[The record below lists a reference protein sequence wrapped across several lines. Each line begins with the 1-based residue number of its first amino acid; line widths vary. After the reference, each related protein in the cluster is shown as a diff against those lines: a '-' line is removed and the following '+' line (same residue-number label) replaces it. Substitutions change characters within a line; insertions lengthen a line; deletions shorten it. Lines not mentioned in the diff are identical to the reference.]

1 MKKKQKISKRITTQ
15 IKLDLMKKKLNLC
28 LIIYLEQFSLKLY
41 ILKKINLLAK
51 IIKKKFAKRFNL

>member
-15 IKLDLMKKKLNLC
+15 IKLDLMKKKQNLC

>member
-15 IKLDLMKKKLNLC
+15 IKLDLMKKKQNLC
-28 LIIYLEQFSLKLY
+28 LIIYLEQFNLKLY
-41 ILKKINLLAK
+41 ILKKINLLVK

>member
-28 LIIYLEQFSLKLY
+28 LIIYLEQFNLKLF

>member
-15 IKLDLMKKKLNLC
+15 IKLDLMKKKQNLC
-28 LIIYLEQFSLKLY
+28 LIIYLEQFNLKLY